1 MPKTGTESEIQHAPL
16 RCQKQEGSWFIKDD
30 PLQAGV
36 NFLSPNSDQNQI
48 SSYHTHAMRI
58 KEVITKNETS

>member
-16 RCQKQEGSWFIKDD
+16 RCQKQESSWLIKDE

-36 NFLSPNSDQNQI
+36 NPLTLNSDQNQFSPYHI
-48 SSYHTHAMRI
+48 SAL
-58 KEVITKNETS
+58 